1 MGSGAITIVL
11 IFLLLFVSW
20 QTIYA
25 ANRDLARAK
34 AWGDLARKALPFLAL
49 LLMVLSLFL
58 VQSFGQGQMLLAWM
72 GVSAVAI
79 IGASFLS
86 TSSLERNANRAFRAG
101 DYARAVELYEE
112 LVEEKPLARNKAFL
126 GAALG
131 ASERYEESVEAST
144 QAIEDDPEYGLA
156 YYNRALVLQRMGKKS
171 RAVKDLEKAQEH
183 GPPPPLPGGLQEDA
197 RRALLVKLLYP
208 TLGALVI
215 LMVFTFLIGR
225 QNRDL
230 LRVRAYRDFFLRL
243 IPPLSTGVFVAG
255 LPFVMNLATVENYG
269 PVLLVYL
276 GGAAVLTALMTR
288 AVTPE
293 ERRAGT
299 AFRKGEY
306 EEAAN
311 LYDEICARRPLPR
324 YYSALGASLDAS
336 GNPGAA
342 LEATD
347 QAIKLDPR
355 LGIAHY
361 NRASALAALGEKARA
376 RGDLQKVFQ
385 VDSSRSLRRAAA
397 EALESLEKS

>member
-1 MGSGAITIVL
+1 M
-11 IFLLLFVSW
+11 
-20 QTIYA
+20 
-25 ANRDLARAK
+25 
-34 AWGDLARKALPFLAL
+34 
-49 LLMVLSLFL
+49 
-58 VQSFGQGQMLLAWM
+58 
-72 GVSAVAI
+72 
-79 IGASFLS
+79 
-86 TSSLERNANRAFRAG
+86 
-101 DYARAVELYEE
+101 
-112 LVEEKPLARNKAFL
+112 
-126 GAALG
+126 
-131 ASERYEESVEAST
+131 
-144 QAIEDDPEYGLA
+144 
-156 YYNRALVLQRMGKKS
+156 
-171 RAVKDLEKAQEH
+171 
-183 GPPPPLPGGLQEDA
+183 
-197 RRALLVKLLYP
+197 KLLYP

-230 LRVRAYRDFFLRL
+230 LRVRAYREFFLRL
-243 IPPLSTGVFVAG
+243 IPPLSTGVFIAG

-276 GGAAVLTALMTR
+276 SGAAILTALMTS
-288 AVTPE
+288 AVTPD

-347 QAIKLDPR
+347 QAIKLDPK

-397 EALESLEKS
+397 EALESLERS